1 VFDFDIVMG
10 TRDALR
16 SRHGVVI
23 NETTARNY
31 FGDANPI
38 DKTMSIVLGE
48 SFVDFSVKAVVADLP
63 SNSSIRF
70 YILISDLNY
79 PKLYSSH
86 ILTSAWFNIT
96 PETYVLLREGVDP
109 NALVRKFPPVFKTI
123 LGEEEFNQS
132 RYTPGLQP
140 LTSIH
145 LDTDFPVALAEVND
159 PRYSYILAGIALLI
173 LLVACINFVT
183 LAVGRSIKRAKEVG
197 IRKVVGALRKQ
208 LVAQFIGEAMI
219 VTFISLGIGFVLAFL
234 TLPIFN
240 DLANKRLVFLPDVFA
255 VLLAAVLLLIIGV
268 FAGSYPAFVVS
279 GFKPIEA
286 VKGRIDASHGKIGL
300 RKILVG
306 IQLILSIFLISS
318 TLLMRQQL
326 DFLQNKN
333 LGFNREQLVVV
344 PLNITRTGR
353 LPDRIKA
360 GFDLTERFKLA
371 LAAIPEVVS
380 VSGSGHDFGHGN
392 WTSVGYTDEHGTYRT
407 FNVNFVDENYA
418 ETLQMSFLAG
428 RNFSSQSTSDARRAV
443 IINEAF
449 AKGYDWS
456 DPIGK
461 RIPGNDFPDHQVI
474 GVVKDFNFESLYTK
488 VAPLM
493 LTMNPDIPLS
503 GAENINIGYP
513 PIPKLI
519 VRIAPGDIVG
529 TIDKIKGYW
538 AAICPGDEFGFSFV
552 DQALNQ
558 QYRSDINLGKIVSIA
573 TLLAVVIGCLGLY
586 ALASLAMQ
594 NRTREISIRKVM
606 GASEQSLLVLL
617 SRDYIFLIGVC
628 LLLSIPMTW
637 YLMSHWLESFEY
649 RVAISWKI
657 FALAGCLSLTITFVT
672 ISYQAIKTAW
682 TRPAETL
689 KYE

>member
-1 VFDFDIVMG
+1 
-10 TRDALR
+10 
-16 SRHGVVI
+16 
-23 NETTARNY
+23 
-31 FGDANPI
+31 
-38 DKTMSIVLGE
+38 
-48 SFVDFSVKAVVADLP
+48 
-63 SNSSIRF
+63 
-70 YILISDLNY
+70 
-79 PKLYSSH
+79 
-86 ILTSAWFNIT
+86 
-96 PETYVLLREGVDP
+96 
-109 NALVRKFPPVFKTI
+109 
-123 LGEEEFNQS
+123 
-132 RYTPGLQP
+132 
-140 LTSIH
+140 
-145 LDTDFPVALAEVND
+145 
-159 PRYSYILAGIALLI
+159 
-173 LLVACINFVT
+173 
-183 LAVGRSIKRAKEVG
+183 
-197 IRKVVGALRKQ
+197 
-208 LVAQFIGEAMI
+208 
-219 VTFISLGIGFVLAFL
+219 
-234 TLPIFN
+234 
-240 DLANKRLVFLPDVFA
+240 
-255 VLLAAVLLLIIGV
+255 
-268 FAGSYPAFVVS
+268 
-279 GFKPIEA
+279 
-286 VKGRIDASHGKIGL
+286 
-300 RKILVG
+300 
-306 IQLILSIFLISS
+306 
-318 TLLMRQQL
+318 
-326 DFLQNKN
+326 
-333 LGFNREQLVVV
+333 
-344 PLNITRTGR
+344 
-353 LPDRIKA
+353 
-360 GFDLTERFKLA
+360 
-371 LAAIPEVVS
+371 
-380 VSGSGHDFGHGN
+380 
-392 WTSVGYTDEHGTYRT
+392 
-407 FNVNFVDENYA
+407 VNFVDENYA

-538 AAICPGDEFGFSFV
+538 DAICPGDEFGFSFV